1 MEEDFK
7 MAANSKV
14 NFLKEAEYLHEAAIA
29 TSAVYMAV
37 KDKGYTPCDMSELC
51 FALLGDYKVTEK
63 QKVLDIVKDCPEQLI
78 VNLKLV
84 LSRNCYIEANHPD
97 FKNLD
102 YNSCFSAHDGDPS
115 VELDHL
121 QRYVKECK

>member
-1 MEEDFK
+1 
-7 MAANSKV
+7 MAVKFSKV

-63 QKVLDIVKDCPEQLI
+63 QKVLDIVKACPEQLI
-78 VNLKLV
+78 ANLKLV
-84 LSRNCYIEANHPD
+84 LSRNSYIAANHPD
-97 FKNLD
+97 FKHLD

-115 VELDHL
+115 VEFDDMLPDL
-121 QRYVKECK
+121 